1 MKTINDETMFILI
14 PKHDPEIQL
23 QTREVSGKELK
34 EIFEESFLIDCLE
47 QGTELVYKGNNYFL
61 DEKLD

>member
-1 MKTINDETMFILI
+1 MKTINDDTMFILI

-23 QTREVSGKELK
+23 QTREISGKELK
-34 EIFEESFLIDCLE
+34 EVFEESFLVDCLE
-47 QGTELVYKGNNYFL
+47 QGTELPYKGNTYFL